1 MARDRRVEALRWPGK
16 LKKYGTERTRRTG
29 RVKREGRLRR
39 LIYLEEAGL
48 LEGAEVMETVG
59 SVYVSRESPGS
70 SEQAVCLLGEN
81 KRATRRGKY
90 GGRIDSFIAEAALPR
105 GTAVTLLPDTVA
117 GRSSEGEISRDRAGA
132 VGDGAGL
139 AAGAGTRS
147 GKMAAAQETD
157 GAGSAVV
164 AAGGG
169 GSGQVRRPRGD
180 RGFFSPTWGASHG
193 ACPAP

>member
-1 MARDRRVEALRWPGK
+1 M
-16 LKKYGTERTRRTG
+16 
-29 RVKREGRLRR
+29 
-39 LIYLEEAGL
+39 
-48 LEGAEVMETVG
+48 
-59 SVYVSRESPGS
+59 
-70 SEQAVCLLGEN
+70 
-81 KRATRRGKY
+81 
-90 GGRIDSFIAEAALPR
+90 
-105 GTAVTLLPDTVA
+105 LLPGTVA
-117 GRSSEGEISRDRAGA
+117 GGSGKGEISRDRAGA

-180 RGFFSPTWGASHG
+180 
-193 ACPAP
+193 